1 MSIDYVQMLKALAEE
16 REGWV
21 KKRDEAMRE
30 LSRLAEL
37 IRATEKMLTP
47 EQRAKCDALLERI
60 DRRPAGLTTSIR
72 LCFTAGKEWLT
83 PVEIRDALVTM
94 GFRFDAYKANP
105 LASIHTTLKRM
116 VPDEME
122 CKTVAGQK
130 VYRLKTLEQW
140 KAAMKEARDWMEATE
155 YVAIGQSSW
164 LPVMKDEPKKRE
176 DSSGSAAAENK
187 RRES

>member
-1 MSIDYVQMLKALAEE
+1 MAIDYVQMLRALAEE

-21 KKRDEAMRE
+21 KKRDEALRE

-37 IRATEKMLTP
+37 IRATVKMLTP

-72 LCFTAGKEWLT
+72 LCFAAAEKEWLT
-83 PVEIRDALVTM
+83 PVEIRDMLKGT
-94 GFRFDAYKANP
+94 GFNFESYKANP

-116 VPDEME
+116 VRGEVE
-122 CKTVAGQK
+122 CKTAGGEK

-140 KAAMKEARDWMEATE
+140 KAAMKETREWMESFADKGA
-155 YVAIGQSSW
+155 VA
-164 LPVMKDEPKKRE
+164 V
-176 DSSGSAAAENK
+176 SGAAAARGWVKRNK
-187 RRES
+187 Q